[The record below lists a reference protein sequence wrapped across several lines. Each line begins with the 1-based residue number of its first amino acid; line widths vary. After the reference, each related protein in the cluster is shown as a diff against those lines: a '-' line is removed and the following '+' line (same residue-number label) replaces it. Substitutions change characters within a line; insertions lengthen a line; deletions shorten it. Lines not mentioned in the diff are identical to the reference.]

1 MPALRRIW
9 VLVLLSVVSIGLTAC
24 SRSPYPERPNI
35 LLITVDTLRADH
47 LSSYGYPRSTSPVID
62 RLAIEGV
69 RFESASVQW
78 PKTGPSFASMFTAT
92 YPKDNGIV
100 RKVGIPMPQ
109 RFRMLAEVLRDQGY
123 ETHAVVSNGAVG
135 SEFGFSQG
143 FDTYL
148 ESWKSPPPTPDDDN
162 TAAATVNEL
171 ANAIISGLDGSKP
184 YFLWIHYLDPHAPYT
199 PPGEWSDRFQND
211 EWYSPEPRIEI
222 RRDRPRQQMTAIG
235 HTQVL
240 DGRDELG
247 FYIARYDAEIAYADH
262 HLGTLLETLEDRGLM
277 DKTMT
282 VFTSDHGESLGEHYY
297 YFDHGRFG
305 FQTCVRVPFIVHFPG
320 VVPAGVD
327 SQPVELIDLAPT
339 LLEAAGV
346 ELDDRAWMQGRSLAP
361 RLWPGEGRPETPNYA
376 FTEAGY
382 GENRQW
388 LKIVRDRRFKLTNA
402 TVAADQRWIGGPD
415 VPWILYDLDNDPGE
429 LENVVEKFPAEF
441 RRLRNALRDWWNQ
454 PPFDVEIDTGA
465 EAEPREMDE
474 RTREQLKALG
484 YLQ

>member
-1 MPALRRIW
+1 MLPRWRLAPLT
-9 VLVLLSVVSIGLTAC
+9 VLLLGLIAC
-24 SRSPYPERPNI
+24 SRSPFPERPNI

-47 LSSYGYPRSTSPVID
+47 LSSYGYPRVTSPVVD
-62 RLAIEGV
+62 RLAAEGL
-69 RFESASVQW
+69 RFENPSVQW

-100 RKVGIPMPQ
+100 RKVGIPMPEK
-109 RFRMLAEVLRDQGY
+109 FRMLAEELKDRGY

-135 SEFGFSQG
+135 SEFGFGQG

-148 ESWKSPPPTPDDDN
+148 ESWKSPPPTPGGDST
-162 TAAATVNEL
+162 TAETVNEL
-171 ANAIISGLDGSKP
+171 ARAIIDGLDGSKP

-199 PPGEWSDRFQND
+199 PPEPWSDRFQDD
-211 EWYSPEPRIEI
+211 EWFTPEPRIAI
-222 RRDRPRQQMTAIG
+222 RADRDRQQMTAIG
-235 HTQVL
+235 ASQVL
-240 DGRDELG
+240 DGRDELA
-247 FYIARYDAEIAYADH
+247 FYVARYDAEIAYTDH
-262 HLGTLLETLEDRGLM
+262 QIGSLLEAMDGNGLLDNTL
-277 DKTMT
+277 T

-320 VVPAGVD
+320 VVPPGVD
-327 SQPVELIDLAPT
+327 SEPVELIDLAPT

-346 ELDDRAWMQGRSLAP
+346 DLDDGRWMQGRSLSP
-361 RLWPGEGRPETPNYA
+361 RLWPPGDAPTEEPKYA

-402 TVAADQRWIGGPD
+402 TVPADQRWIGGPD
-415 VPWILYDLDNDPGE
+415 VPWILYDLENDPDE
-429 LENVVEKFPAEF
+429 LENVAESFPAEF
-441 RRLRNALRDWWNQ
+441 RRLRNVLRAWWDEA
-454 PPFDVEIDTGA
+454 PFEVQVDEGTN
-465 EAEPREMDE
+465 AEPREMDE
-474 RTREQLKALG
+474 VTREQLKALG